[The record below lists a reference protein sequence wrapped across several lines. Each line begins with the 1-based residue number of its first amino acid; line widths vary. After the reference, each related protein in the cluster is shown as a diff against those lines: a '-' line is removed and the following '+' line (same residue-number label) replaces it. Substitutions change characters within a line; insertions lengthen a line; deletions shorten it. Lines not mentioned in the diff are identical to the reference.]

1 MCHPNGVPCI
11 FVHCIMCMCMCL
23 AGRRLPQRHS
33 LRRGV
38 PSQVRR
44 SRWRVVRSS
53 CARYCYRPLHPR
65 AASPLR
71 LPRPAPPRL
80 ASPRPASPR
89 FAPPRP
95 ASLRLAPPRLT
106 LTLTRG
112 VSRSRRCLTLTL
124 TLPLTRR
131 CLFGEYRLPLL
142 RTPYMLIGAPH
153 MPCIQCVAVIG
164 APSQSSMR
172 THPCKCSACTLHV
185 LYTACAL
192 LVHCTGAQFDTYQLD
207 HDLGQCGH
215 WGCEPR
221 GAAELEYAWR
231 FATATARFGHRL
243 AVGQRLVYSSR

>member
-1 MCHPNGVPCI
+1 MHVTHI
-11 FVHCIMCMCMCL
+11 ACIMCMCMCR

-38 PSQVRR
+38 RSQVRR

-53 CARYCYRPLHPR
+53 CARCCYRPLHPR

-71 LPRPAPPRL
+71 LPRPA
-80 ASPRPASPR
+80 SPRPASPH
-89 FAPPRP
+89 P
-95 ASLRLAPPRLT
+95 APPRLR
-106 LTLTRG
+106 LARPRSLTRG
-112 VSRSRRCLTLTL
+112 VSRSRRCLTLTPTL
-124 TLPLTRR
+124 TLTRR

-153 MPCIQCVAVIG
+153 MPCLHTVRGCHRRAVAELD
-164 APSQSSMR
+164 AHSPMQMLR
-172 THPCKCSACTLHV
+172 TDPQHTPQVHCMYCTS
-185 LYTACAL
+185 YTACAL
-192 LVHCTGAQFDTYQLD
+192 LVHCIGAQFDTYQLD

-221 GAAELEYAWR
+221 GAAELKYAWH
-231 FATATARFGHRL
+231 FATATARLGHRL